1 MIFSPSKS
9 TPAPSPSPAPAP
21 SPSPS
26 PSPSPAP
33 APSPSPSPAPAP
45 SPSPAPPFVTSSF
58 PFLPRQE
65 NPRFAFYVV
74 DGQNQNPQVVCL
86 KVSDNINCLAGPF
99 DNFDDAKQKQ
109 EYLKNIPPTP

>member
-1 MIFSPSKS
+1 MRRVMIFSPSKS
-9 TPAPSPSPAPAP
+9 T
-21 SPSPS
+21 PS

-33 APSPSPSPAPAP
+33 APSPAPSPSPSPSPAPAGP
-45 SPSPAPPFVTSSF
+45 PPAPPFVTSSF

-74 DGQNQNPQVVCL
+74 DGQNQNPQVICL

-99 DNFDDAKQKQ
+99 DNFDDAKEKQ